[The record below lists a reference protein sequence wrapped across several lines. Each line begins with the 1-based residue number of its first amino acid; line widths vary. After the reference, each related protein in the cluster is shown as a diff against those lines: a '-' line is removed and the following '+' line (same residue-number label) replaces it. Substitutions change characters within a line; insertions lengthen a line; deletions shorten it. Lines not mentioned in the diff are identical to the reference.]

1 MDLGHGTEVW
11 ASPAWRTTTESWLD
25 EQLAAAG
32 IERTGEIEQ
41 PHLRPWA
48 TVLQAPTA
56 HGPVWLK
63 AAAPGTAFEVEL
75 YLLLQ
80 RVVPDHVLEPIAADV
95 ARGWIVLPDGG
106 PSVGERLAGDE
117 LVDALEEILP
127 QYGQLQRALAPHAGE
142 MLALGVADM
151 RPAIMPTRF
160 DEALE
165 AVGRY
170 VEQHGDDDD
179 RTAYRNVAT
188 LRGPVAAWCERL
200 ATMPA
205 APSLDHNDLHPWN
218 ILGDPGQARF
228 YDWGDGVVAHPFA
241 SMLVALGFV
250 QHNAL
255 GVPGDD
261 PRMPRLRDAYL
272 EPFSDLAPHAEL
284 VETLELACRVA
295 KIARALT
302 WNRAVSAL
310 GYDAVEETW
319 ARAPLETMASL
330 LDDSH
335 LGRT

>member
-1 MDLGHGTEVW
+1 VHADHGTEVW
-11 ASPAWRTTTESWLD
+11 ASRSWRETAESWLD

-32 IERTGEIEQ
+32 IARTGEIEQ

-56 HGPVWLK
+56 NGPMWFK
-63 AAAPGTAFEVEL
+63 AAAPATAFEIEL
-75 YLLLQ
+75 YLLLH

-106 PSVGERLAGDE
+106 PSLGERMDGDE
-117 LVDALEEILP
+117 LVGALEEILP
-127 QYGQLQRALAPHAGE
+127 QYGQLQRDLAPHAGE

-151 RPAIMPTRF
+151 RAPIMPQRF
-160 DEALE
+160 DEALA

-170 VEQHGDDDD
+170 VEERGGEDD
-179 RTAYRNVAT
+179 RTAYENVAA
-188 LRGPVAAWCERL
+188 LRGPVATWCEWL
-200 ATMPA
+200 AAMPG

-218 ILGDPGQARF
+218 ILGEPSEARF
-228 YDWGDGVVAHPFA
+228 YDWGDGVVSHPFS

-250 QHNAL
+250 AYNTDA
-255 GVPGDD
+255 D
-261 PRMPRLRDAYL
+261 PASVLRLRDAYL

-284 VETLELACRVA
+284 VEALELACRVA